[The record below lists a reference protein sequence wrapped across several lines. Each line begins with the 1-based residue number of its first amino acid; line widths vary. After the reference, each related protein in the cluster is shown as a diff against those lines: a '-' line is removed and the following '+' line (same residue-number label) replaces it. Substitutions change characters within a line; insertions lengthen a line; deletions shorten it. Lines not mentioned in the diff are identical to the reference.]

1 MKKYKKS
8 GFTLVELVV
17 VIVILGILA
26 TIAVPRVFDT
36 IEDAHKKAD
45 MATARAISTAI
56 DQSIV
61 KHGGKMGFNVA
72 YDVVK
77 TLGMSEYEVIYSS
90 NNNRF
95 YAPPPSNPVAKPFV
109 EQYATKWGI
118 LFTRH
123 NNTIYIY
130 KVGDEDPLLTRSGP
144 Y

>member
-1 MKKYKKS
+1 MDKNKKR

-56 DQSIV
+56 DLSIA
-61 KHGGKMGFNVA
+61 KHNGKVGYSLA

-77 TLGMSEYEVIYSS
+77 TLGMDEHEMAYSVKHGTFYNTTPANPIVKDLTDIYDI
-90 NNNRF
+90 
-95 YAPPPSNPVAKPFV
+95 
-109 EQYATKWGI
+109 KWGI
-118 LFTRH
+118 LYISH
-123 NNTIYIY
+123 INKIYIY
-130 KVGDEDPLLTRSGP
+130 QVGIEEPILIKPGP
-144 Y
+144 